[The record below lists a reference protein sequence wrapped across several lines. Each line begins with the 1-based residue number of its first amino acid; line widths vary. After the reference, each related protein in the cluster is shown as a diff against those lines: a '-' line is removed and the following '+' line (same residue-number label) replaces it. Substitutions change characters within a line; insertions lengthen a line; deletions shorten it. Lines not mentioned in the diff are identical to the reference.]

1 MQTNPIYSIFPLGDN
16 AILIDFGNEL
26 NESINQKVFAIFR
39 KIKDQNMQGVLDVV
53 PAYSSLTIHYDMMKI
68 FEKAGGRAV
77 FDFIT
82 DQVKKIIEDN
92 TEISFEENRKIS
104 IPVCYDKEFGID
116 LSYLANEKKLS
127 IEEVI
132 HLHTTKVYRVYM
144 IGFLPGFAY
153 MGEVDQ
159 KIQIP
164 RKENP
169 RTQIEAGSVGIA
181 GEQTGIYPLQ
191 SPGGWQIIGRTPL
204 QLFNK
209 EKTEPVLLQPGDQ
222 IKFYSISKHEFR
234 NYQGRHS

>member
-26 NESINQKVFAIFR
+26 NESINQKLLAIFR
-39 KIKDQNMQGVLDVV
+39 KIKEQNIPGVLDVV
-53 PAYSSLTIHYDMMKI
+53 PAYSSLTIHYDVMKI
-68 FEKAGGRAV
+68 FEKAKGRAV

-82 DQVKKIIEDN
+82 DRVKKIVEDD
-92 TEISFEENRKIS
+92 TEITFEENRKIS
-104 IPVCYDKEFGID
+104 IPICYDEEFGID
-116 LSYLANEKKLS
+116 LSYLADEKNLS
-127 IEEVI
+127 VEDVI
-132 HLHTTKVYRVYM
+132 QLHIDKAYRVYM

-181 GEQTGIYPLQ
+181 GAQTGIYPLQ
-191 SPGGWQIIGRTPL
+191 SPGGWQIIGKTPV

-209 EKTEPVLLQPGDQ
+209 ERTEPVLLKPGDE
-222 IKFYSISKHEFR
+222 IKFFSISKHEFR
-234 NYQGRHS
+234 NYQGGDS

>member
-1 MQTNPIYSIFPLGDN
+1 MHTTPAYSIFPLGDN

-26 NESINQKVFAIFR
+26 NESINQKLLAIFR
-39 KIKDQNMQGVLDVV
+39 KIKEQNIPGVLDVV
-53 PAYSSLTIHYDMMKI
+53 PAYSSLTIHYDVMKI
-68 FEKAGGRAV
+68 FEKAKGRAV

-82 DQVKKIIEDN
+82 DRVKKIVEDD
-92 TEISFEENRKIS
+92 TEITFEENRKIN

-116 LSYLANEKKLS
+116 LSYLANEKNLS
-127 IEEVI
+127 VEDVI
-132 HLHTTKVYRVYM
+132 QLHTTKVYRVYM

-169 RTQIEAGSVGIA
+169 RTKIEAGSVGIA
-181 GEQTGIYPLQ
+181 GAQTGIYPLQ

-234 NYQGRHS
+234 SYQGRNS

>member
-26 NESINQKVFAIFR
+26 NESINQKLLAIFR
-39 KIKDQNMQGVLDVV
+39 KIKEQNIPGVLDVV
-53 PAYSSLTIHYDMMKI
+53 PAYSSLTIHYDVMKI
-68 FEKAGGRAV
+68 FEKAKGRAV

-104 IPVCYDKEFGID
+104 IPICYDEEFGID
-116 LSYLANEKKLS
+116 LSYLADEKNLS
-127 IEEVI
+127 VEDVI
-132 HLHTTKVYRVYM
+132 QLHIDKAYRVYM

-169 RTQIEAGSVGIA
+169 RTKIEAGSVGIA
-181 GEQTGIYPLQ
+181 GAQTGIYPLQ
-191 SPGGWQIIGRTPL
+191 SPGGWQIIGKTPV

-209 EKTEPVLLQPGDQ
+209 ERTEPVLLKPGDE
-222 IKFYSISKHEFR
+222 IKFFSISKYEFR
-234 NYQGRHS
+234 NYQGGHS